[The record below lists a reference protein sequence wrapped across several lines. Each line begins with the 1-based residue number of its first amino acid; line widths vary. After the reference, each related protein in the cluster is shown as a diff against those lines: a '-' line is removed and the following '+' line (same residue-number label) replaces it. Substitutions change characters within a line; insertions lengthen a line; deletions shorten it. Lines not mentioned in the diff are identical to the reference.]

1 MEMERIKVIDISYA
15 QQKVDFEAVKASG
28 VEAVIIRTG
37 YLGKTD
43 TMFSS
48 HMEGAISAG
57 LDIGVYTYI
66 MADNTAQAALEAQE
80 TISRIDRYRGKITYP
95 VFCDMENG
103 KYYNKEKFDNN
114 SRTDIIETFCNVI
127 SGAGYYPAVYIN
139 PSWLE
144 QWTEKERLLEK
155 YDIWLAAWTQ
165 SDDIP
170 TRYNYGQK
178 MWQWGSEPVKGVN
191 GEVDSNLCYV
201 DYPQLIRKSGKNY
214 LSDRYLVRAEKI
226 IKAEELPQTRAR
238 LEKLGFEINTAI
250 V

>member
-1 MEMERIKVIDISYA
+1 MERIKVIDISYA

-28 VEAVIIRTG
+28 VKAVIIRTG

-43 TMFSS
+43 TMFNS
-48 HMEGAISAG
+48 HMEGAIAAG

-66 MADNTAQAALEAQE
+66 MADNMAQAALEAQE
-80 TISRIDRYRGKITYP
+80 TISRIERYRGKITYP

-114 SRTDIIETFCNVI
+114 SRTSIIETFCNVI
-127 SGAGYYPAVYIN
+127 SSSGYYPAVYIN

-144 QWTEKERLLEK
+144 QWTEKKRILDN

-165 SDDIP
+165 NADIP

-178 MWQWGSEPVKGVN
+178 MWQWGTESVKGVN
-191 GEVDSNLCYV
+191 GEADSNICYV
-201 DYPQLIRKSGKNY
+201 DYPSVIRKSGMNY
-214 LSDRYLVRAEKI
+214 LSDKYLITAEK
-226 IKAEELPQTRAR
+226 KVSAEEIAQTKAR
-238 LEKLGFEINTAI
+238 LEKMGFRISTRI
-250 V
+250 I